1 MESVFLRTKLEE
13 HPMSPAIVLTAAA
26 AALFVSA
33 LTKMRRRDR
42 ESISARTMST
52 SHDSSFD
59 ILANNLKA
67 AANKVDNSA
76 AEVEAALKGLRAA

>member
-13 HPMSPAIVLTAAA
+13 RPMSPAIVVTAAA

-42 ESISARTMST
+42 ESLSTGTMST
-52 SHDSSFD
+52 SHDSFD

-76 AEVEAALKGLRAA
+76 AEVEIALKGLRAA